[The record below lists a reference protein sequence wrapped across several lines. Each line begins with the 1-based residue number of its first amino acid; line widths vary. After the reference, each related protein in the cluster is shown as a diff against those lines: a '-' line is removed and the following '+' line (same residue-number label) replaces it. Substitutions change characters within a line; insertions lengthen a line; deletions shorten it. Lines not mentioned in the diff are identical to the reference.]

1 MMKFATFTTE
11 VSADNSIQIPPDVID
26 KLFLESGDR
35 VEISVKKVKSK
46 RLDMLLAENPLYK
59 LLRISKE

>member
-1 MMKFATFTTE
+1 MKFATFTTE

>member
-1 MMKFATFTTE
+1 MKFATFTTE
-11 VSADNSIQIPPDVID
+11 VSADNSIQIPPDVIE
-26 KLFLESGDR
+26 KLLLESGDR
-35 VEISVKKVKSK
+35 VEISVKKIKSK